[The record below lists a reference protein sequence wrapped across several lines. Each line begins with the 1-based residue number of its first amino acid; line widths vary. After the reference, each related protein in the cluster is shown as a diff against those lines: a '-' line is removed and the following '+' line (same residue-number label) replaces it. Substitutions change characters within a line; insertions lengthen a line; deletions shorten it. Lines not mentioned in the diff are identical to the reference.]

1 MVMIVTKESLADML
15 MRYIKREITLPA
27 LVSWAEDM
35 VNEGDFEDEAF
46 DIIKDILLR
55 LGLADVR
62 EFGLTWDECRDHL
75 RRLGYDVKVELVE
88 A

>member
-1 MVMIVTKESLADML
+1 MVMTVTRESLADMI
-15 MRYIKREITLPA
+15 MRYIKRDITLQA

-35 VNEGDFEDEAF
+35 VNEGDFDDDDF
-46 DIIKDILLR
+46 DTIKDILFR

-75 RRLGYDVKVELVE
+75 HRLGYDVRIELVE

>member
-1 MVMIVTKESLADML
+1 MTVTRESLADML
-15 MRYIKREITLPA
+15 MRYIKRDITLQA

-35 VNEGDFEDEAF
+35 VNEGDFEDDAF

-55 LGLADVR
+55 LGFADVR
-62 EFGLTWDECRDHL
+62 EFGLTWDECHDHL
-75 RRLGYDVKVELVE
+75 RRLGYDVRIELVE

>member
-1 MVMIVTKESLADML
+1 MAMTVTRESLADML
-15 MRYIKREITLPA
+15 MRYIKQEITLSS

-35 VNEGDFEDEAF
+35 VNEGDFEEEAF
-46 DIIKDILLR
+46 DVIKDILLR

-62 EFGLTWDECRDHL
+62 EFGLTWEECRDHL
-75 RRLGYDVKVELVE
+75 SRLGYDVKVELVE

>member
-1 MVMIVTKESLADML
+1 MVMSVTRESLADML
-15 MRYIKREITLPA
+15 MRYIKRDITLQA

-35 VNEGDFEDEAF
+35 VNEGDFEDAAF
-46 DIIKDILLR
+46 DIIKDVLLR

-75 RRLGYDVKVELVE
+75 RRLGYDVRIELVE